1 MQPLV
6 QLGGFRKR
14 HARGFSEAEPL
25 LSEARMT
32 RVDGWLACGVLA
44 ALAANA
50 LFSWWWADP
59 LAGAAVA
66 LLAARESHVTWT
78 RTTDAASARA

>member
-1 MQPLV
+1 MFGLA
-6 QLGGFRKR
+6 RMKR
-14 HARGFSEAEPL
+14 TTGNRIGSEPL
-25 LSEARMT
+25 LSEARMIGI
-32 RVDGWLACGVLA
+32 DGWLAGGVLA

-66 LLAARESHVTWT
+66 LLAARESRLTWREPST
-78 RTTDAASARA
+78 GHPMSADR